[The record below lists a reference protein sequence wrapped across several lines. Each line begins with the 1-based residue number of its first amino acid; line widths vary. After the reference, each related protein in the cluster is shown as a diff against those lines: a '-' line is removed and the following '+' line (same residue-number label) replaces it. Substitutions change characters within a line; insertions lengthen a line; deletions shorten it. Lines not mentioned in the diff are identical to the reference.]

1 MKMEVMQRENGDL
14 AVKAKM
20 NEEIEAVEQ
29 LVDGE
34 QKVRDNT

>member
-1 MKMEVMQRENGDL
+1 MKMEVMHREQGDL
-14 AVKAKM
+14 QVQNQM
-20 NEEIEAVEQ
+20 NQELDEVQQ